1 MRSGFVLTMVPYAQP
16 WRASRLGLLALSSL
30 VLLLVSC
37 TSDSTVEL
45 TVQVTADF
53 CIDETTCESIA
64 IPGATVTVTS
74 APSGDFRETDTTN
87 IEGLANFSY
96 DPGGVESF
104 RVTAVGGLLPA
115 DHEAAMV
122 VEPQENDFQT
132 VLFVGVLHIGSA
144 DITWQ
149 LTG

>member
-1 MRSGFVLTMVPYAQP
+1 MRSLGE
-16 WRASRLGLLALSSL
+16 RLGSDCLFCLPSCFYWY
-30 VLLLVSC
+30 SC

-45 TVQVTADF
+45 TVQVTADL

-64 IPGATVTVTS
+64 IPGAMVTATS
-74 APSGDFRETDTTN
+74 SPSGDFRETDTTS

-96 DPGGVESF
+96 EPGDVESF
-104 RVTAVGGLLPA
+104 GVTAVGGLLPA

-132 VLFVGVLHIGSA
+132 VLFVGALHIGSA

-149 LTG
+149 LTD